1 MIVRDGNSRRDP
13 DDNKNLRDF
22 FLPPSFFINY
32 GDSGMEFYQYEI
44 IRIPGDN
51 RVKGKRIIKMTLG

>member
-22 FLPPSFFINY
+22 FLPPYFFINC

-51 RVKGKRIIKMTLG
+51 RIKGKRIIKMTLC